1 MAPVRIRPA
10 VQFRLLQLK
19 RKMDRETIR
28 RAGEILAD
36 AWLADDTVD
45 FPSELLPSDRD
56 AAYATQDEMARLLA
70 GDPGNLAAGWKV
82 GATSPGVQKAEGYDG
97 PIPGRIFALTVF
109 ENGASVPLTRCRD
122 AKVEAEVAFRFLAVP
137 HWKSDGFTQDDLV
150 MIVTAAPAFDVT
162 GTRYATTC
170 RSAWD
175 GVQNMLAEIADNGNG
190 GAVVLGEGTS
200 SWGSIDFMQLC
211 VDLRFNGGKSVP
223 NLWDR
228 SRGDP
233 IDALAWTVNQV
244 YERGF
249 ALAAGDVVLTGSL
262 TEPQPVKAGDR
273 VECRMPGLGS
283 LCCQFS
289 RA

>member
-1 MAPVRIRPA
+1 MAS
-10 VQFRLLQLK
+10 
-19 RKMDRETIR
+19 ETIR
-28 RAGEILAD
+28 RAGRILAN

-45 FPSELLPSDRD
+45 FPPELLPPDRD
-56 AAYATQDEMARLLA
+56 SAYAIQDEMARLLA
-70 GDPGNLAAGWKV
+70 GAPSLQAAGWKV

-97 PIPGRIFALTVF
+97 PIPGRIFAPTVF

-122 AKVEAEVAFRFLAVP
+122 AKVEAEVAFRFTAAP
-137 HWKSDGFTQDDLV
+137 HWRSDGFTQDDLA

-175 GVQNMLAEIADNGNG
+175 GVQNMLAGIADNGNG
-190 GAVVLGEGTS
+190 GAVVLVEGVY
-200 SWGSIDFMQLC
+200 SWGSIALMQLC
-211 VDLRFNGGKSVP
+211 VDLRINGGKSVP

-228 SRGDP
+228 SRGNP
-233 IDALAWTVNQV
+233 IHALAWTVNQV
-244 YERGF
+244 CARGF

-262 TEPQPVKAGDR
+262 TELQPVKAGDR
-273 VECRMPGLGS
+273 VECRMPGMGS